1 MNNISI
7 QMLNNIET
15 MRDRDQKYAENKT
28 KSNMSVSN
36 KEMRGPFIFSGE
48 SVDAWIYLMDMYF
61 QENRMKEEHKIKVA
75 LNYCD
80 SKVTGGWIQEL
91 AATGTWDVFASRI
104 RRKYA
109 KGFAFRNFIVCNKED
124 RKR

>member
-1 MNNISI
+1 
-7 QMLNNIET
+7 MLNNIET

-61 QENRMKEEHKIKVA
+61 QENRMKRRHKIKVA
-75 LNYCD
+75 LYYCD
-80 SKVTGGWIQEL
+80 SKVDWGINVSSLRGHGMYL
-91 AATGTWDVFASRI
+91 LV
-104 RRKYA
+104 
-109 KGFAFRNFIVCNKED
+109 NKE
-124 RKR
+124 KICEKALHFGIL